1 MPNRPSTNLVVV
13 RQNNRRPRITQAQL
27 EELILLH
34 NEFLQ
39 ACKRYKSFRQKLFTD
54 LQHGA
59 RVESGVHGASLRTI
73 SQIHFA

>member
-1 MPNRPSTNLVVV
+1 MQIRPSTNLVVV
-13 RQNNRRPRITQAQL
+13 RHCSRRPKITQAQL

-34 NEFLQ
+34 NQFLQ

-54 LQHGA
+54 LQRGA
-59 RVESGVHGASLRTI
+59 RIEPGVHCAALTTV